1 MNAIIDS
8 LYMLPLHH
16 FRSYLEYE
24 KDWALVNENDLW
36 IVYEDS
42 DAIELAIPKNRLAS
56 DYQLNI
62 DHALK
67 TLSFAQDKEP
77 VAVADDILSYN
88 LDILGA
94 ILDESDNATSISM
107 RSADAY
113 FAELKQ
119 LLIFSASSEEKR
131 EPFFKTALQ
140 KARKVLDHFQFGH
153 TVRSSFGYR
162 IESKIMADTHTQY
175 SLFADKPEPIIPY
188 ERKVMERIYKGLAA
202 TDRAVNTGD
211 ITLLTEG
218 FDSGLNANMCT
229 ALLNMAGDRR
239 DQIEYSFKWSKKIDV
254 PEEMSATT
262 KIVVKRDHLEFL
274 EEASEYLYYQDPE
287 HTDVIGLVNDLSIKN
302 SREEDEIG
310 AGAITIE
317 RLSPEGRTQ
326 KVHTVVHGISHLN
339 AIDAYKTRSTV
350 GVKGNL
356 VYKKS
361 KWRLINP
368 EELRILST

>member
-1 MNAIIDS
+1 MNSILDS

-16 FRSYLEYE
+16 FRSYLAYE
-24 KDWALVNENDLW
+24 ADWALVNENDLW

-56 DYQLNI
+56 DYQMNI

-67 TLSFAQDKEP
+67 TLSFAQDREP
-77 VAVADDILSYN
+77 VAVADDILSYD

-94 ILDESDNATSISM
+94 ILDESDIATSISM

-131 EPFFKTALQ
+131 EPFFKTAIQ

-162 IESKIMADTHTQY
+162 IESKILADSHVQY
-175 SLFADKPEPIIPY
+175 SMFADKPEPVIPH

-211 ITLLTEG
+211 ISLLTEG

-239 DQIEYSFKWSKKIDV
+239 DPIEYSFKWSKKIDV
-254 PEEMSATT
+254 PEEISARS
-262 KIVVKRDHLEFL
+262 KIVVKRDHLEYL
-274 EEASEYLYYQDPE
+274 DEASEYLYRQDPMCV
-287 HTDVIGLVNDLSIKN
+287 TMQGNVTNVGSNDDPRRADL
-302 SREEDEIG
+302 
-310 AGAITIE
+310 
-317 RLSPEGRTQ
+317 EGRSIILRRNTQ
-326 KVHTVVHGISHLN
+326 DGRSQRVHIVLGRDEYLEASKAHIEWKTVEVSGYLE
-339 AIDAYKTRSTV
+339 
-350 GVKGNL
+350 
-356 VYKKS
+356 YKKS
-361 KWRLINP
+361 KWRLADP
-368 EELRILST
+368 EGFRILS